1 MSVIGQTISM
11 KFRTWNLEC
20 LVNNL
25 GNYQNKQTCL
35 KDGNGHK
42 CKQCYGFNDI
52 FLRNKGRER

>member
-1 MSVIGQTISM
+1 MSVIRQTISM

-25 GNYQNKQTCL
+25 GNYQNKQICL

-42 CKQCYGFNDI
+42 CKQCYGFKDI